1 MNNTISLPRSRVA
14 ALAAETRTSSEIAIA
29 GLLSVLHSRKMWA
42 HLDTKRSTQNVCVFV
57 YGANVPTPIQ
67 TRRARRT
74 RDSKR
79 NKSGAYLCV
88 HVGRKNGLD
97 VFEDIPP
104 VKRTRNSKRNRK
116 AVAV

>member
-1 MNNTISLPRSRVA
+1 MAT
-14 ALAAETRTSSEIAIA
+14 
-29 GLLSVLHSRKMWA
+29 LSVD
-42 HLDTKRSTQNVCVFV
+42 LDPETMLKL
-57 YGANVPTPIQ
+57 
-67 TRRARRT
+67 TRRAARVNMTPRRAVRVIAT
-74 RDSKR
+74 KGVRFFLSKLVAPTNGARRSRDSKR